1 MTDWKKELAEI
12 EDEYLIGLANKGI
25 VKRAYKDKET
35 IPVKILQTAEE
46 AILQVDEETVTLH
59 NPLGESK
66 CTCPSRSICRHIILG
81 ILVLKESV
89 SSTDHTF
96 VKPEYTDSPE
106 KNATAEPS
114 DSTPAR
120 FSGNAFMEQNKATES
135 LHNTPETND
144 QASDT
149 TDTSLRERLW
159 NEILSYPEKTLYKA
173 MGTRHLAAFLDKA
186 GRNLCPEIVESS
198 IFTIQLPGQD
208 TTVKLLSPLEYSS
221 CTCHKKEL
229 CIHKAEA
236 ILWCKLKAGRL
247 SLKDLDESQKKEISV
262 DPEQVKNA
270 ASQMKDCL
278 EELMA
283 TGLSRVSP
291 DVADSLERFAIISH
305 NAGLADFEKAF
316 RALGTLYQSYL
327 SRQASFLTADL
338 MKKLARL
345 YARVNMLLETEDI
358 ASLAKEAG
366 TFRADYLPAG
376 NLDLAGITME
386 HFEDAA
392 GYEGETVYFL
402 ETDSNRWY
410 TYTTARPV
418 FYDQRKKWGKPQKAE
433 APWGL
438 TCSLENLIML
448 QIHLDNAKCD
458 ERRRLSS
465 SKETKGEI
473 IGNFQPDPES
483 VPGWYY
489 EDFGK
494 LFSERITEQN
504 VRGQDLVLIQPAFC
518 EKAVFS
524 KTDQSLS
531 MTLYDRK
538 KREIIL
544 ELAYSKEEAKNI
556 RYLERIRED
565 EPPCFI
571 GKIYLRD
578 GRIRL
583 IPVDTWK

>member
-12 EDEYLIGLANKGI
+12 DDEYLTGLTNKGI
-25 VKRAYKDKET
+25 MKRAYKDKET
-35 IPVKILQTAEE
+35 ASVKITETAEE
-46 AILQVDEETVTLH
+46 AVLQVDNETVTLCI
-59 NPLGESK
+59 PLGQSK

-89 SSTDHTF
+89 CSEDHTSMGTQF
-96 VKPEYTDSPE
+96 IDSPE
-106 KNATAEPS
+106 DNAVTESS
-114 DSTPAR
+114 DSFPPKQNGIIDLPDETL
-120 FSGNAFMEQNKATES
+120 SEQ
-135 LHNTPETND
+135 HNTVELFD
-144 QASDT
+144 SSSIQ
-149 TDTSLRERLW
+149 ERLW
-159 NEILSYPEKTLYKA
+159 NEILSYPKKNLCKA
-173 MGTRHLAAFLDKA
+173 MGTRHLTSFLDKA
-186 GRNLCPEIVESS
+186 NRNLCPEIEESS
-198 IFTIQLPGQD
+198 VFTIQLPGQD

-221 CTCHKKEL
+221 CTCHKKDL

-247 SLKDLDESQKKEISV
+247 SLKDLDESRKKEISV
-262 DPEQVKNA
+262 DPEQVKSA
-270 ASQMKDCL
+270 ASQMKDYL

-283 TGLSRVSP
+283 AGLSRVSP
-291 DVADSLERFAIISH
+291 DVADSLERFAIIGH
-305 NAGLADFEKAF
+305 NAGLADLERAF

-338 MKKLARL
+338 MKKLAEL
-345 YARVNMLLETEDI
+345 YSKVNILLKTED
-358 ASLAKEAG
+358 AACLAKEAG
-366 TFRADYLPAG
+366 TFHADYFPAG
-376 NLDLAGITME
+376 NLNLAGITME

-410 TYTTARPV
+410 TYTVARPV

-473 IGNFQPDPES
+473 TGNFQPDPES

-518 EKAVFS
+518 ERAVFS
-524 KTDQSLS
+524 KTDQTLS

-565 EPPCFI
+565 ELPCFI

-583 IPVDTWK
+583 IPLDTWK

>member
-12 EDEYLIGLANKGI
+12 DDEYLTGLTNKGI
-25 VKRAYKDKET
+25 MKRAYKDKET
-35 IPVKILQTAEE
+35 ASVKITETAEE
-46 AILQVDEETVTLH
+46 AVLQVDNETVTLCI
-59 NPLGESK
+59 PLGQSK

-89 SSTDHTF
+89 CSDNHTSIGTQF
-96 VKPEYTDSPE
+96 IDAPED
-106 KNATAEPS
+106 NAVTESS
-114 DSTPAR
+114 DSLPPKQNGIIDLSDETL
-120 FSGNAFMEQNKATES
+120 SEQ
-135 LHNTPETND
+135 HNTVELFD
-144 QASDT
+144 SSSIQ
-149 TDTSLRERLW
+149 ERLW
-159 NEILSYPEKTLYKA
+159 NEILSYPEKNLSKV
-173 MGTRHLAAFLDKA
+173 MGTRHLTSFLDKA
-186 GRNLCPEIVESS
+186 GKNLCPEIEESS
-198 IFTIQLPGQD
+198 VFTIQLPGQD

-221 CTCHKKEL
+221 CTCHKKDL

-247 SLKDLDESQKKEISV
+247 SLKDLDESRKKEISV

-270 ASQMKDCL
+270 ASQMKDYL

-291 DVADSLERFAIISH
+291 DVTDSLERFAIISH
-305 NAGLADFEKAF
+305 NAGLADLERAF
-316 RALGTLYQSYL
+316 RTLGTLYQSYL

-338 MKKLARL
+338 MKKLAKL
-345 YARVNMLLETEDI
+345 YSRVNIFLETED
-358 ASLAKEAG
+358 AACLAKEAG
-366 TFRADYLPAG
+366 TFHADYLPAG
-376 NLDLAGITME
+376 NLNLAGITME

-473 IGNFQPDPES
+473 TGNFQPDPEGI
-483 VPGWYY
+483 PGWYY

-518 EKAVFS
+518 ERAVFS
-524 KTDQSLS
+524 KTDQTLS

-583 IPVDTWK
+583 IPVDTWKLTP

>member
-59 NPLGESK
+59 NPLGKSK

-89 SSTDHTF
+89 CSTDHTF
-96 VKPEYTDSPE
+96 VKPESTDSPE

-114 DSTPAR
+114 DSIPAR
-120 FSGNAFMEQNKATES
+120 FSGNASMEQNKAIES
-135 LHNTPETND
+135 LHNTSEIKD

-159 NEILSYPEKTLYKA
+159 NEILSYPEKTLCKA
-173 MGTRHLAAFLDKA
+173 MGTRHLATFLDKA
-186 GRNLCPEIVESS
+186 GRNLCPEIEESS
-198 IFTIQLPGQD
+198 VFTIQLPGQD

-247 SLKDLDESQKKEISV
+247 SLKDLDESRKKEISV
-262 DPEQVKNA
+262 DPEQVKSA
-270 ASQMKDCL
+270 ASQMKDYL

-305 NAGLADFEKAF
+305 NAGLADLERAF

-345 YARVNMLLETEDI
+345 YARVNMLLKTEDI

-376 NLDLAGITME
+376 SLDLEGITME

-402 ETDSNRWY
+402 ETNSNRWY
-410 TYTTARPV
+410 TYTVARPI

-458 ERRRLSS
+458 ERKRLSS
-465 SKETKGEI
+465 SKETRGEI
-473 IGNFQPDPES
+473 TGNFLPDPENF
-483 VPGWYY
+483 PGWYY

-494 LFSERITEQN
+494 LFSEQITEEN
-504 VRGQDLVLIQPAFC
+504 DRKLDLVLIQPAFC

-524 KTDQSLS
+524 KTDQTLS
-531 MTLYDRK
+531 MTLYDSE

-556 RYLERIRED
+556 RQLEKIRED

-583 IPVDTWK
+583 IPVDIWK

>member
-1 MTDWKKELAEI
+1 MTDWKNELAEI
-12 EDEYLIGLANKGI
+12 EDEYLIGLTNKGI
-25 VKRAYKDKET
+25 LKRAYKDKET
-35 IPVKILQTAEE
+35 ASVKILKIEE
-46 AILQVDEETVTLH
+46 DAALQVNGETVILSI
-59 NPLGESK
+59 PLGESK
-66 CTCPSRSICRHIILG
+66 CSCPSRSICRHIILG
-81 ILVLKESV
+81 ILVLKEQMADTAAKESDIDMKE
-89 SSTDHTF
+89 SDSDIKISDAGIEKSDTDAEL
-96 VKPEYTDSPE
+96 PDTDIKEEKKDGYNNTREKLRKEILDFPE
-106 KNATAEPS
+106 KDLYRVMGS
-114 DSTPAR
+114 HRLSS
-120 FSGNAFMEQNKATES
+120 FLNKAS
-135 LHNTPETND
+135 KD
-144 QASDT
+144 
-149 TDTSLRERLW
+149 
-159 NEILSYPEKTLYKA
+159 
-173 MGTRHLAAFLDKA
+173 AA
-186 GRNLCPEIVESS
+186 PEIEETSV
-198 IFTIQLPGQD
+198 FTVRLPGENI
-208 TTVKLLSPLEYSS
+208 TVKLLSPLEYSS
-221 CTCHKKEL
+221 CTCHKKDL

-247 SLKDLDESQKKEISV
+247 SLKDLDESRKKEISV

-270 ASQMKDCL
+270 ASQMRDYL

-305 NAGLADFEKAF
+305 NAGLADLERAF

-338 MKKLARL
+338 MKSLAGL
-345 YARVNMLLETEDI
+345 YSKVNILLETED
-358 ASLAKEAG
+358 AACLAKEAG
-366 TFRADYLPAG
+366 TFHADYLPAG
-376 NLDLAGITME
+376 NLNLAGITME

-392 GYEGETVYFL
+392 GYEGEIVYFL

-410 TYTTARPV
+410 TYTVARPV

-438 TCSLENLIML
+438 NCSLENLIML
-448 QIHLDNAKCD
+448 RIHLDNAKCD

-473 IGNFQPDPES
+473 TGNFQPDPES

-518 EKAVFS
+518 ERAVFS
-524 KTDQSLS
+524 KTDQTLS